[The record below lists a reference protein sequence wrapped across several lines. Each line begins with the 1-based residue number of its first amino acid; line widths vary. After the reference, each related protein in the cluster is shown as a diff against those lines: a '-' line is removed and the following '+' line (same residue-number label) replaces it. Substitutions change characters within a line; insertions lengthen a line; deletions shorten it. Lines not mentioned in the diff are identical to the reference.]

1 MTMNDLKNTTALV
14 KALLEQDKQCRNS
27 DSFLYLKVLSVIGK
41 RKGIDI
47 ESMSVPYFLA
57 NLHGTAF
64 PPFESVRRARQ
75 KIQEHNPHLA
85 ACEAVEGFRMDN
97 EKEFRAYAMGD
108 V

>member
-14 KALLEQDKQCRNS
+14 KTILEHDEQCRNS
-27 DSFLYLKVLSVIGK
+27 DSFLYLKVLSVIGE

-47 ESMSVPYFLA
+47 ETMSVPYFLL
-57 NLHGTAF
+57 NLQGTAF

-75 KIQEHNPHLA
+75 KIQATYPELA
-85 ACEAVEGFRMDN
+85 ACDRVEGFRAGL
-97 EKEFRAYAMGD
+97 ETEFREFARGE